1 MHEQRL
7 TALLARVRDTLH
19 NPGEAA
25 AVGLGWA
32 ARRLFASFQHAF
44 SMAIGKKTNPA
55 DRPSLAD
62 SLKCQSE
69 VLVRGVSGGFS
80 VPGTDDEADE
90 ADEADEVYLAQDW
103 VVSGVVT

>member
-19 NPGEAA
+19 NPGEAV

-62 SLKCQSE
+62 SPKCQSE
-69 VLVRGVSGGFS
+69 VSAAGSMFR
-80 VPGTDDEADE
+80 
-90 ADEADEVYLAQDW
+90 AQTMKPMKPMKPMKFISLKTGW
-103 VVSGVVT
+103 CRALSPNV